1 SLASHR
7 GEMTERL
14 VAQPRDIRVA
24 VPPPPAT
31 RAADP
36 REWQTPLE
44 RRLPLTRPN
53 GRGRY
58 VAGMR
63 LWRRARGWLLFGGA
77 TVLGAGCGVAAGYL
91 LSDRLAGTVVGVVT
105 AVAGVLG
112 ARGKALL
119 ESRSARRAALPGQ
132 VLAGRLARVR
142 EL

>member
-1 SLASHR
+1 EAHAR
-7 GEMTERL
+7 GG
-14 VAQPRDIRVA
+14 RVA
-24 VPPPPAT
+24 GPPAPAA

-36 REWQTPLE
+36 REWPTRLE
-44 RRLPLTRPN
+44 LRVPLTRPN

-63 LWRRARGWLLFGGA
+63 LWRRARGWVLFGGA
-77 TVLGAGCGVAAGYL
+77 PVLGAGCGVAAGYL

-132 VLAGRLARVR
+132 VLAGRLA
-142 EL
+142 